1 MRLYDWKC
9 ETCGAQIEED
19 RYPDGVVPLCP
30 VDSQPMVRRSHFQSL
45 SIGIPLNFHTVTEEV
60 LGTKDKIRKMQEKG
74 EIVSAAKGSRWV

>member
-45 SIGIPLNFHTVTEEV
+45 SIGIPANFHTSIEDVFET
-60 LGTKDKIRKMQEKG
+60 TKDEVKEMERKG
-74 EIVSAAKGSRWV
+74 EIIAKGNRWV